1 MIPFQKILTLVIR
14 TFSKPMLTYA
24 KRKQQ
29 EKKLYYFNGFFIF
42 FGKRYHAME
51 HWINHRII
59 KSIQKKTLVDLK
71 DEVALEKGI

>member
-1 MIPFQKILTLVIR
+1 MAKYKFNLYFTFLYFRFYIVKIMIPFQKIFTLVIR

-42 FGKRYHAME
+42 FGRRYHAM
-51 HWINHRII
+51 
-59 KSIQKKTLVDLK
+59 
-71 DEVALEKGI
+71 